1 MNLLLSEEKGE
12 GIIRCAPRPIASKPL
27 KQIGQSDGGG
37 AKGTNAPGGGAELG
51 SSSLNSIC
59 ATIVIQFLSFFLAA
73 EEPLSK
79 VGGGKREKKG

>member
-1 MNLLLSEEKGE
+1 MNPLLSEEKGE
-12 GIIRCAPRPIASKPL
+12 GIIRCAPRPIAPKPL

-37 AKGTNAPGGGAELG
+37 AKGTNAPGGAELG